1 MSHGGAVRQDG
12 AGMSAPRVSV
22 VLAVY
27 DERRHIEE
35 CLRTLLAQRY
45 QPLELIVVD
54 DGSRDGTPDVVAGF
68 PEVTLLRRDHHLG
81 AGSARNAGAAAA
93 SGDILVFVDGDM
105 TFPPEF
111 VERLLAP
118 MVEVGAPGTFTKE
131 ILVANGDRRWARAHQ
146 VGRGLPVDRHFVDGF
161 PDRWEN
167 FRAVWRRDFERVGGF
182 DEIGH
187 GEDVTLGR
195 KLGVLA
201 HAAPGAVCGHY
212 EPDTLLDIYRSAR
225 WYGRGE
231 RIRER
236 PFPWRAYLPH
246 RMLVRT
252 ARLGR
257 RRGADVAVYRVVF
270 DIGVLVG
277 RITRWRRSATAK

>member
-1 MSHGGAVRQDG
+1 VSE
-12 AGMSAPRVSV
+12 PLVSV

-27 DERRHIEE
+27 DERRNIED

-45 QPLELIVVD
+45 RPLEVIVVD
-54 DGSRDGTPDVVAGF
+54 DGSRDGTADVVARF
-68 PEVTLLRRDHHLG
+68 PDVALIRREHGG
-81 AGSARNAGAAAA
+81 AGSARNVGAAAA

-105 TFPPEF
+105 TFPPQF
-111 VERLLAP
+111 VERLVAP
-118 MVEVGAPGTFTKE
+118 MLERGAPGTFTKE

-146 VGRGLPVDRHFVDGF
+146 LGRGLPVDRHFADDF

-182 DEIGH
+182 EEIGH

-195 KLGVLA
+195 KLGVPA
-201 HAAPGAVCGHY
+201 HAAPGAVCSHY

-231 RIRER
+231 RILER
-236 PFPWRAYLPH
+236 RFPWRAYLPH
-246 RMLVRT
+246 RMLLRA
-252 ARLGR
+252 ARVGR
-257 RRGADVAVYRVVF
+257 RRGVDVGVYKLVF
-270 DIGVLVG
+270 DTGVLVG
-277 RITRWRRSATAK
+277 RITSRRPGAVAK

>member
-1 MSHGGAVRQDG
+1 VTNPM
-12 AGMSAPRVSV
+12 VSV

-35 CLRTLLAQRY
+35 CLRTLRDQRY
-45 QPLELIVVD
+45 APLEVIVVD
-54 DGSRDGTPDVVAGF
+54 DGSRDGTPQLVAERF
-68 PEVTLLRRDHHLG
+68 PDVTLIRRDHLG
-81 AGSARNAGAAAA
+81 AGSARNAGTAAAR
-93 SGDILVFVDGDM
+93 GEILVFVDGDM

-111 VERLLAP
+111 VERLVAP
-118 MVEVGAPGTFTKE
+118 MLEEGAPGTFTKE
-131 ILVANGDRRWARAHQ
+131 ILVNNVGRRWARAHQ
-146 VGRGLPVDRHFVDGF
+146 LGRGLPVDRHFRDDF

-195 KLGVLA
+195 KLGVEA
-201 HAAPGAVCGHY
+201 HAAPGAVCWHY
-212 EPDTLLDIYRSAR
+212 EPDTLVDIYRSAR

-246 RMLVRT
+246 RVLLRA
-252 ARLGR
+252 ARMGR
-257 RRGADVAVYRVVF
+257 RRGPALAVYKVVF
-270 DIGVLVG
+270 DTGVAVG
-277 RITRWRRSATAK
+277 RATSGRRGGAAK